1 MTFAEKYPAIG
12 LDGKNASWAGP
23 AFRRSFAP
31 LAETP
36 MLSGK
41 AYKIGVLPKGF
52 DPLKIVV
59 KVKTAATSG
68 TMAIT
73 CLKQSDDSSAWT
85 TGVTAANLAAVA
97 QTATASGL
105 PGPLTEDCDLIIT
118 ANAEIADGEFSVEIA
133 GYVFGVALPE

>member
-23 AFRRSFAP
+23 AWRRSFAP
-31 LAETP
+31 TAESPIVGAVVYKVGKLP
-36 MLSGK
+36 M
-41 AYKIGVLPKGF
+41 GF

-59 KVKTAATSG
+59 KVKDAATAG
-68 TMAIT
+68 TVAIT
-73 CLKQSDDSSAWT
+73 CLKTSDASSAWT
-85 TGVTAANLAAVA
+85 TGVTAGNLAVVA

-105 PGPLTEDCDLIIT
+105 PGPLAEECDLCLTFSTAIT
-118 ANAEIADGEFSVEIA
+118 DGEFSVEIA

>member
-36 MLSGK
+36 MLSGT

-52 DPLKIVV
+52 DPLKIMVNV
-59 KVKTAATSG
+59 KKEATSG